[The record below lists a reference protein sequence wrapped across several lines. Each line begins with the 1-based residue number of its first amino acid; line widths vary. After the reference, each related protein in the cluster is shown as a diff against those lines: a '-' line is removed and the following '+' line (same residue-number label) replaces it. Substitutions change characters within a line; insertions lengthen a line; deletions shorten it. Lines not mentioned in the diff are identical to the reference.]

1 MSTNHPQLPPVDQV
15 QPHPPESWTRFVRVF
30 LLLLALQLATVAGM
44 NYLVNPR
51 GMYATA
57 LLRPVVANVR
67 AEKAYL
73 LQHMQP
79 KPQALI
85 LGSSRVMKIA
95 PATVERLT
103 GLRTFNAGNLT
114 AYTEDHYVTLRY
126 AVEQAG
132 AQPRLLL
139 LGLELESLHDH
150 EPMNEFL
157 LEVNPISA
165 FLQKGETRYGYWKR
179 VVNLLSWNESKLS
192 LRSLRHW
199 TVGSQS
205 AEPALRIDPDGR
217 LVYVQLEKDLARG
230 TLNLETLVQ
239 QSSVAAIR
247 RYETYRT
254 LSADRLDYLHQTLR
268 YARERNMRAVV
279 FLTPIHHAVRA
290 DLKSFAA
297 KDAEFVAAIR
307 DAAARWG
314 AEFHDLRNVESFGGR
329 PDGFYDGTHIDDG
342 NADRLAAFLLKQAKP
357 QAVDQQRALQ

>member
-1 MSTNHPQLPPVDQV
+1 MRL
-15 QPHPPESWTRFVRVF
+15 F
-30 LLLLALQLATVAGM
+30 LLLLALQLGAVAGM

-51 GMYATA
+51 GMYATT

-73 LQHMQP
+73 LMHMQP

-126 AVEQAG
+126 AMEQAG

-139 LGLELESLHDH
+139 LGLELEALHDH

-157 LEVNPISA
+157 LEVNPVSA
-165 FLQKGETRYGYWKR
+165 FLQKGENRQGYWKR
-179 VVNLLSWNESKLS
+179 LVKLLSWNESELS

-199 TVGSQS
+199 TAKSKQ
-205 AEPALRIDPDGR
+205 AEPALRIEPDGR

-230 TLNLETLVQ
+230 TLNLETLVR
-239 QSSVAAIR
+239 QSSVMAMR
-247 RYETYRT
+247 RYQNYRS
-254 LSADRLDYLHQTLR
+254 LSADRLDYLHATLR
-268 YARERNMRAVV
+268 YAREHNLRVIV
-279 FLTPIHHAVRA
+279 FLTPVHHAVRES
-290 DLKSFAA
+290 LKPYAA
-297 KDAEFVAAIR
+297 KDAEF
-307 DAAARWG
+307 AAAMQQAAERWG
-314 AEFHDLRNVESFGGR
+314 AEFHDLRDVESFGGR
-329 PDGFYDGTHIDDG
+329 PEGFYDGTHVDDD
-342 NADRLAAFLLKQAKP
+342 NADRLATWLLGATKP
-357 QAVDQQRALQ
+357 QASNQPHALQ